1 MKLPDMVD
9 RYRVCHWVFY
19 ICFHM
24 TKTVI
29 CCRDDRK
36 YDKPT
41 PLVMYEAI
49 KTLFLESA
57 LSVSK
62 YYALWCSY
70 LFMKCLI
77 KHILLLYD
85 SFGCISLFFRSFL
98 CKTLD
103 DMNVDFSFFFTPR
116 RKRIYVVFKG
126 AIRRV

>member
-1 MKLPDMVD
+1 LELPDMDD
-9 RYRVCHWVFY
+9 RYRVSHWVVY

-24 TKTVI
+24 TKIVI
-29 CCRDDRK
+29 CHPDDRR
-36 YDKPT
+36 YDKLI
-41 PLVMYEAI
+41 PLVRYEAI
-49 KTLFLESA
+49 KTLFFKSA

-77 KHILLLYD
+77 KYILLLYD
-85 SFGCISLFFRSFL
+85 RFESISRFFRSL
-98 CKTLD
+98 LYKTLD
-103 DMNVDFSFFFTPR
+103 GMNVDFSFFFTPG